1 MIRCTNIYYV
11 YIFLNLE
18 NKCIFATSL
27 IQNYRMGFSS
37 KYIRKILLCTVCF
50 LPALPLFSQHH
61 CENTVLLRDTT
72 ILPGESVSLQA
83 HDLFEYTWQPESA
96 FANPHDSVQTVS
108 PTVTT
113 DYVVTGR
120 FVSGNIVS
128 NGDFESGYVGFNS
141 QYTYWN
147 TNSNTWGIIG
157 AEGTFTIN
165 TTSANVHNN
174 FGTYPCIDHT
184 FENGNGHCMY
194 VNGAGT
200 SNVIV
205 WQEEIYDILPN
216 TDYIFITWLAT
227 LSGGANHQSDQ
238 LAQLQFSI
246 NGVTIG
252 SIFTASSTT
261 AQWNQF
267 YQIWN
272 SGNATSATI
281 TILNQCTATAG
292 NDFALDDISFCPM
305 YTCVDTVTV
314 HVDYPIE
321 AHPDTVRACRGDN
334 KTIYPMQNDE
344 IDAICG
350 TLGTVLPEL
359 VQAPEHAIVSVSANG
374 SMQIHFDADFVGVET
389 MLYRICCG
397 GTCDTAA
404 IILISTGYE
413 SEFSDTACTQY
424 TWNGV
429 TYNNTGDYHQ
439 NLTAANGCDS
449 IVTLHLTIL
458 NPTITI
464 RSDNSLFCETH
475 EVTLRV
481 ESDYEQ
487 FEWNTGDLDESIV
500 ATEPGTYSVI
510 GRNKFCSG
518 TAQYTI
524 PHCDFS
530 IYIPNTITPG
540 TPDGLNDYLS
550 LSDHVKSE
558 IQTFEII
565 IYDRWGGIVFA
576 SVDKDFQWDGRVH
589 GQLVQNAIYNYV
601 INYTSQENR
610 PVQMKGTILVL

>member
-1 MIRCTNIYYV
+1 ME
-11 YIFLNLE
+11 FL
-18 NKCIFATSL
+18 A
-27 IQNYRMGFSS
+27 
-37 KYIRKILLCTVCF
+37 KYIKNILLCMVC
-50 LPALPLFSQHH
+50 LSLALPLFSQHH

-72 ILPGESVSLQA
+72 ILPGESVTLQA

-96 FANPHDSVQTVS
+96 FVNPHDSVQTVS

-120 FVSGNIVS
+120 FISGNIVS
-128 NGDFESGYVGFNS
+128 NGDFESGYVDFSS

-147 TNSNTWGIIG
+147 TPSNTWGVIG

-165 TTSANVHNN
+165 TTSALVHNN
-174 FGTYPCIDHT
+174 FNTYPCLDHT
-184 FENGNGHCMY
+184 YGNGSGHCMY

-205 WQEEIYDILPN
+205 WQEELYDIVPN
-216 TDYIFITWLAT
+216 TDYIFITWVAT
-227 LSGGANHQSDQ
+227 LSQGQTHSNVNE
-238 LAQLQFSI
+238 LAHLQFSI

-252 SIFTASSTT
+252 NIFNASSTT
-261 AQWNQF
+261 AEWNRF

-272 SGNATSATI
+272 SGNATTAII
-281 TILNQCTATAG
+281 TILNQCTATSG
-292 NDFALDDISFCPM
+292 NDFALDDISFSPM

-344 IDAICG
+344 IDAVCG
-350 TLGTVLPEL
+350 TLGTVSPEI
-359 VQAPEHAIVSVSANG
+359 VQTPQHAIVSVSANG

-389 MLYRICCG
+389 MSYRICCG
-397 GTCDTAA
+397 TTCDTAA
-404 IILISTGYE
+404 IVLISTGFE
-413 SEFSDTACTQY
+413 SEFVDTACNQY
-424 TWNGV
+424 TWRGV
-429 TYNNTGDYHQ
+429 NYSSTGDYQ
-439 NLTAANGCDS
+439 QTLTAANGCDS
-449 IVTLHLTIL
+449 VVTLHLTIL
-458 NPTITI
+458 EPNINI
-464 RSDNSLFCETH
+464 LSDNSLFCETH
-475 EVTLRV
+475 EMALRV

-487 FEWNTGDLDESIV
+487 FEWNTGDLGESII

-530 IYIPNTITPG
+530 VYIPNTITPG

-558 IQTFEII
+558 IQSFEII

-576 SVDKDFQWDGRVH
+576 SVDKDFQWDGRVR
-589 GQLVQNAIYNYV
+589 GQLVQNVVYNYV
-601 INYTSQENR
+601 IEYTSNENR
-610 PVQMKGTILVL
+610 PVQIKGTILVL